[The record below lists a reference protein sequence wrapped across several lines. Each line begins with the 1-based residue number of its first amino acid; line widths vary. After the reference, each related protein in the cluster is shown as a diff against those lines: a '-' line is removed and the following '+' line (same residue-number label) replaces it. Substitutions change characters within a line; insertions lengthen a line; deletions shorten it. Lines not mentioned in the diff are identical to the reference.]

1 MSFGKLLIG
10 ALLVGIG
17 VVFLGTS
24 LGYVPKDVWPS
35 LLQYWPLLLVAVG
48 VAFLANAIKNIV
60 LGWLAVVIVVG
71 GLLLGA
77 WWFTTH
83 QPKTRGSGAVT
94 TIDLTNPPVDAMTLR
109 ARAFLGRIVV
119 GSEAGRSL
127 RVETLH
133 VPEKMRDA
141 HHWTVTGR
149 SGVLDWPGEPG
160 AAWAAPI
167 GGEFHA
173 SLPEHS
179 PVQLELKAQLSTL
192 EADLAKLRAE
202 RATLEVIG
210 CSVRLTA
217 SDRSGPQ
224 RIRLKGV
231 LTDAR
236 VRLPADVPVRVIYHS
251 WFGLRTM
258 PADFIEHV
266 GGRGRDKIFKSEGR
280 GQPVEIEIDGPLLRI
295 QIERAPPRAVER
307 ADSPAPGLARSEH
320 APGTPRT

>member
-24 LGYVPKDVWPS
+24 LGYVPRDVWPS

-94 TIDLTNPPVDAMTLR
+94 TIDLANPPVDAMTLR
-109 ARAFLGRIVV
+109 VRAFLGRIVV
-119 GSEAGRSL
+119 GSGAGRAL
-127 RVETLH
+127 RLESLH

-141 HHWTVTGR
+141 HRWTVTGR
-149 SGVLDWPGEPG
+149 SGILEWPGESG
-160 AAWAAPI
+160 APWTAPI

-173 SLPEHS
+173 SLPEQS
-179 PVQLELKAQLSTL
+179 PVRLDFKAQLSTL
-192 EADLAKLRAE
+192 EADLAKLRGE
-202 RATLEVIG
+202 RITLEAMG

-236 VRLPADVPVRVIYHS
+236 LRLPADAPVRVIYHS
-251 WFGLRTM
+251 WFGLRAM

-266 GGRGRDKIFKSEGR
+266 GGRGRNQIFTSEGR
-280 GQPVEIEIDGPLLRI
+280 GQPIEIEIVGPLLRI
-295 QIERAPPRAVER
+295 QIERAPSRAAER
-307 ADSPAPGLARSEH
+307 ADSAAPGPARSEH
-320 APGTPRT
+320 ASAGPRA

>member
-10 ALLVGIG
+10 ALLAGIG
-17 VVFLGTS
+17 IVFLGTT
-24 LGYVPKDVWPS
+24 LGYVPRDVWPS

-83 QPKTRGSGAVT
+83 QPPTRGSGAVT
-94 TIDLTNPPVDAMTLR
+94 TIDLEKPPVDGVTLR
-109 ARAFLGRIVV
+109 ARAFLGRLVV
-119 GSEAGRSL
+119 GSEAGHSL

-141 HHWTVTGR
+141 HRWTVSGR
-149 SGVLDWPGEPG
+149 AGILDWPGETG
-160 AAWAAPI
+160 AAWTAPI

-173 SLPEHS
+173 SLPEHA
-179 PVQLELKAQLSTL
+179 PVRLDLKAHLSTV
-192 EADLAKLRAE
+192 EADLAKLHAE
-202 RATLEVIG
+202 RTSLEAIG

-217 SDRSGPQ
+217 SERSGLQ
-224 RIRLKGV
+224 RIRLKGL
-231 LTDAR
+231 LTD
-236 VRLPADVPVRVIYHS
+236 VRLRLPPNVPVRVIYRS

-258 PADFIEHV
+258 PADFVEHV
-266 GGRGRDKIFKSEGR
+266 GGRGRNQIFISEGQ
-280 GQPVEIEIDGPLLRI
+280 GQPIEIEIDGPLLRI
-295 QIERAPPRAVER
+295 RIERAPVRAVER
-307 ADSPAPGLARSEH
+307 TEGTGPRLACD
-320 APGTPRT
+320 ARTLTTSRT